1 MPLWKHIWAEM
12 NGFWTFC
19 FERRVFSFCICHY
32 TYINF
37 YFIYYIFRW
46 GNHTFTGHNSPL
58 YARPDELAE
67 DSPGYQM
74 NTDFSIRYWMSQGA
88 SPQQILLGMG
98 AYGRGFNLVDG
109 SNHGLYAPASS
120 GIDPGMYTSA
130 RGFWGYNEFCEKM
143 RTEHSQWTTVRVSTK
158 GFFFLF
164 LPKNSP
170 TIFYYLAK
178 VNFGFQNFFM
188 LLLTLL

>member
-1 MPLWKHIWAEM
+1 MGVELFVSSGEGLSILYM
-12 NGFWTFC
+12 
-19 FERRVFSFCICHY
+19 SL
-32 TYINF
+32 YIHKYLYIF
-37 YFIYYIFRW
+37 YFIYYIFGW

-58 YARPDELAE
+58 YARPDELTE

-188 LLLTLL
+188 LVLTLL

>member
-1 MPLWKHIWAEM
+1 MGVELFVSSGEGLSILYM
-12 NGFWTFC
+12 
-19 FERRVFSFCICHY
+19 SL
-32 TYINF
+32 YIHKYLYIF

-58 YARPDELAE
+58 YARPDELTE

-158 GFFFLF
+158 GFFFCFCPKIAPQFSIIWQKSILGSRIF
-164 LPKNSP
+164 LC
-170 TIFYYLAK
+170 FC
-178 VNFGFQNFFM
+178 
-188 LLLTLL
+188 

>member
-1 MPLWKHIWAEM
+1 MEAYMGWNKWVLNFLFRA
-12 NGFWTFC
+12 G
-19 FERRVFSFCICHY
+19 RVFPFCICHY

-188 LLLTLL
+188 LVLTLL